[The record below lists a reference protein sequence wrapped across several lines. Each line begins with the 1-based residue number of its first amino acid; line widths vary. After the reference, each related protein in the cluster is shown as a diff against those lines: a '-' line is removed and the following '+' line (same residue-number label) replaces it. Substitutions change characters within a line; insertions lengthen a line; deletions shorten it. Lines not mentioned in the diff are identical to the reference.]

1 MGQEM
6 TDRRGF
12 LKTAGG
18 AALTTSLFT
27 GNVKG
32 ANDRITCAVIGVGRM
47 GTENLRFAIGAP
59 GVEVVKVCDIYQP
72 HLEEAVAIAAKA
84 GAKVQTEA
92 DFRKI
97 LDDKSIDTVNI
108 STPDHWHAYMT
119 VEACKRGK
127 DDFVEK
133 PLCTH
138 LYEGLKMVEA
148 ARKYNRVVQAGTMQR
163 SGVHF
168 QKAAEI
174 VKSGALGKL
183 RICRTWFNAPEAFE
197 PLGKPADCDPPA
209 GLDWDM
215 WLGPAPKRPFN
226 PNRWG
231 VHPELKPRRPFPYF
245 RFFWDY
251 AGGMMTDWGVHLLD
265 ILHFATND
273 PMPVS
278 IAAVGGNFLMDDNR
292 DTPDSLAVAYQY
304 PQGVLASFES
314 MTGADGQPHPGG
326 PGTWFCGTKGN
337 LYVNRQFYEV
347 NPLRPMPAR
356 AGVAPPP
363 PDPDAPKAET
373 VKASN
378 NMNAAHWANFI
389 ECVKSRQKP
398 ISDVET
404 CFKTTAACQLANASF
419 RSGVR
424 LDWDDQLKT
433 VKQKEARKFLEY
445 NYRAPWKL
453 EV

>member
-1 MGQEM
+1 MEQEM

-12 LKTAGG
+12 LRTA
-18 AALTTSLFT
+18 AASALTTSLFT

-47 GTENLRFAIGAP
+47 GSENLRFAIGAP
-59 GVEVVKVCDIYQP
+59 GVEVVSVCDVYEP
-72 HLEEAVAIAAKA
+72 HRKEAAAIAEKR
-84 GAKVQTEA
+84 GVKVKTET
-92 DFRKI
+92 DFRRI
-97 LDDKSIDTVNI
+97 LEDKSIDVVNI

-127 DDFVEK
+127 DVFVEK

-168 QKAAEI
+168 QKAVEI

-183 RICRTWFNAPEAFE
+183 RVCRMWFNAPAATE
-197 PLGKPADCDPPA
+197 PLGKPADCDPPKD
-209 GLDWDM
+209 LDWEM

-231 VHPELKPRRPFPYF
+231 VHPERAPQRPFPYF

-265 ILHFATND
+265 ILHFATNE
-273 PMPVS
+273 PMPLS
-278 IAAVGGNFLMDDNR
+278 AAAEGGNFFMDDNR
-292 DTPDSLAVAYQY
+292 ETPDSLAVSYRY
-304 PQGVLASFES
+304 PDGVLATFES
-314 MTGADGQPHPGG
+314 ITAADGQPYAGG

-337 LYVNRQFYEV
+337 LYVNRQFYQVTPAQSMTPGASQPEEP
-347 NPLRPMPAR
+347 NPL
-356 AGVAPPP
+356 
-363 PDPDAPKAET
+363 KAEQ
-373 VKASN
+373 VKVSN
-378 NMNAAHWANFI
+378 YSNRAHWANFI
-389 ECVKSRQKP
+389 ECVRSRQKP

-419 RSGVR
+419 RSGMR
-424 LDWDDQLKT
+424 LDWDERLKT
-433 VKQKEARKFLEY
+433 VKQKEARQYLEY
-445 NYRAPWKL
+445 KYRAPWKL